1 MRLLSILAVLVVL
14 GLTMSQPASA
24 TCAGHE
30 TTASTPMPE
39 TVAEMPA
46 PQTADPTSDGSTKKT
61 TTTTQPGG

>member
-30 TTASTPMPE
+30 TTASNPMPE

-46 PQTADPTSDGSTKKT
+46 SDGTSTKKT

>member
-30 TTASTPMPE
+30 TTASTPAPE

-46 PQTADPTSDGSTKKT
+46 SDGTSTKKT

>member
-24 TCAGHE
+24 NCVGHE

-46 PQTADPTSDGSTKKT
+46 PTSDGTSTKKT

>member
-24 TCAGHE
+24 NCVGHD
-30 TTASTPMPE
+30 TTASTPTPE
-39 TVAEMPA
+39 TVAEMP
-46 PQTADPTSDGSTKKT
+46 TSDEPTTKKT